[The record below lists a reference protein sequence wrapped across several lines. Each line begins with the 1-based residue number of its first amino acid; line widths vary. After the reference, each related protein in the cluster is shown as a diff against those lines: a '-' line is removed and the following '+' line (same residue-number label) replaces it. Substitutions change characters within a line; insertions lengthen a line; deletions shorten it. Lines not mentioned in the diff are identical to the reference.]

1 MNSTNIFVPRRRAH
15 GAVTMAARAPITHV
29 ASHVGACIFP
39 DPAPHTR
46 DVLVT
51 DDVRVLRDS
60 DVDLVCSTG
69 LPRLAMRTI
78 DPAATLRVPETS
90 AFCTPGL
97 QHMFAV
103 VPAPHRADDQ
113 QTTESHERKLA
124 LVRDDDANEP
134 AQHASARATTDAPSA
149 DGMVDPPPLAHPIG
163 DVVVS
168 LWASPSD
175 LLELLRI
182 ANEQRRL
189 LESLATAVQ
198 IGAVQL
204 PRSLA
209 ERIDHAR
216 TCWPQALL
224 SPPSPAAVPVC

>member
-1 MNSTNIFVPRRRAH
+1 MNSTYIFVPRRRAR
-15 GAVTMAARAPITHV
+15 GAVTLAARAPITHV

-51 DDVRVLRDS
+51 DDVRGMRDS
-60 DVDLVCSTG
+60 DVEIVCSTG

-78 DPAATLRVPETS
+78 DPAATLRAPEPL
-90 AFCTPGL
+90 ALCAPGL

-103 VPAPHRADDQ
+103 APAPMRADDQ
-113 QTTESHERKLA
+113 QTTVESRERRLA
-124 LVRDDDANEP
+124 LVRDDDVIEP
-134 AQHASARATTDAPSA
+134 AQRAHTTTGAPTA
-149 DGMVDPPPLAHPIG
+149 DGTVDPPPLAQPLG
-163 DVVVS
+163 DIVAS

-175 LLELLRI
+175 LVELLRV

-224 SPPSPAAVPVC
+224 APPPLPAS